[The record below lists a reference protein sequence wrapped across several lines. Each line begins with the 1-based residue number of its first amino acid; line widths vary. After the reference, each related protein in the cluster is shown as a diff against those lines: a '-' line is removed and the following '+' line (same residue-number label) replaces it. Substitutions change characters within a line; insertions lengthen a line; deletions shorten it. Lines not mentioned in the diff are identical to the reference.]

1 MDTQQNVVVRSLE
14 IRKRNTK
21 LLKLEKHKYEI

>member
-14 IRKRNTK
+14 IRNRNTK
-21 LLKLEKHKYEI
+21 LLKLEKYKYEI